1 MPPSERQRRGGQE
14 APSHLLLSHPREETL
29 ANSPVAFA
37 GCESLTLPWHGILV
51 QAATLL
57 ELLGFFLFGSG
68 PELSWLVAASLFLPH
83 PVLMTCLHLLLLNLV
98 QHGQLAVS
106 AC

>member
-1 MPPSERQRRGGQE
+1 MPPSERQGRGGQE

-37 GCESLTLPWHGILV
+37 GCESLTLPWHEILV

-57 ELLGFFLFGSG
+57 ELLGF
-68 PELSWLVAASLFLPH
+68 LFLAQ
-83 PVLMTCLHLLLLNLV
+83 VLNCPGLWLLLCFSLT
-98 QHGQLAVS
+98 QCS
-106 AC
+106 